1 MATIEHLQNQIR
13 RVSARL
19 GDAAAEAQY
28 LRAYGR
34 TMQQDIADWQR
45 QQGVLRTAATQTRGG
60 GAVTPLTPS
69 NGRAAAPAA
78 PATPAAPVVLPKMI
92 PWVLGGIV
100 GWMLQNPDGSQEF
113 IADPASPAAPGQQ
126 ALPQAPAA
134 PGLPQAPQT
143 YQDPGGLLGG
153 LGGIFNSV
161 ASLLAGIPAAAKG
174 IGGMINTLF
183 SAVSPF
189 APVIAAVALL
199 YAISAV
205 FRLRVRVG

>member
-1 MATIEHLQNQIR
+1 MATIEHLENQIR
-13 RVSARL
+13 RVQARL

-45 QQGVLRTAATQTRGG
+45 QQGVQRTAATQTRGG

-92 PWVLGGIV
+92 PWILGGVI
-100 GWMLQNPDGSQEF
+100 GWMVQNPDGSREF
-113 IADPASPAAPGQQ
+113 VPDPTS
-126 ALPQAPAA
+126 PAA

-143 YQDPGGLLGG
+143 YQDPGGLLA
-153 LGGIFNSV
+153 GIGSLFNSV
-161 ASLLAGIPAAAKG
+161 SNLLAGIPAAAKG
-174 IGGMINTLF
+174 IGGMISTAF
-183 SAVSPF
+183 AAVQPF

-205 FRLRVRVG
+205 FRLRVKVG